1 MTSTAPSIASSTRD
15 YTDDGGAPLSGL
27 PAPEPVPDANTYL
40 RERRISLSRSTRR
53 LKNYITYTR
62 SARRSAQVDY
72 LPIRLDFENVSRCNF
87 ACTMCTVSEW
97 HKGTRAADMPVED
110 FKRLIDEQYG
120 LVEIK
125 IQGLGEPTMQRDNY
139 FEMIR
144 YARSKNIWVRTTT
157 NASLLHLHNNYKKLV
172 DSGVN
177 EIQISIDGADKET
190 FESIRRQ
197 SDFNRVVSNCKLI
210 NSYCESKGIE
220 RTKMWTCV
228 QKGNRH
234 QLSQLVDLAHEMG
247 FKSMG
252 FSLNLVDFGVERWRE
267 INDSVTVEGSFTR
280 READELMAKGR
291 DLGIKVRF
299 WSVTQK
305 YTVDNPANM
314 CPWPFERAY
323 ISSDL
328 RIVPCC
334 IIGNP
339 DVSELGSARENFS
352 GAWFGKEMRDFRQAH
367 LDGDVPKV
375 CESCYEMRQKAVST
389 PTSDESADR
398 DATEPIAAGE

>member
-1 MTSTAPSIASSTRD
+1 MTSTMAAIMTEPVD
-15 YTDDGGAPLSGL
+15 YMDDGSALGAL
-27 PAPEPVPDANTYL
+27 PTPEPVPDVNTYL
-40 RERRISLSRSTRR
+40 RERRISLSRSTPR
-53 LKNYITYTR
+53 LKNYITYIKST
-62 SARRSAQVDY
+62 RRSADVNY

-87 ACTMCTVSEW
+87 ACTMCTVSDW
-97 HKGTRAADMPVED
+97 HKGTRAADMPLED

-125 IQGLGEPTMQRDNY
+125 IQGLGEPTMQRDAY
-139 FEMIR
+139 FEMIK

-177 EIQISIDGADKET
+177 EIQISIDGADKAA
-190 FESIRRQ
+190 FELIRRQ
-197 SDFNRVVSNCKLI
+197 SVFEQVVKNCKLI
-210 NSYCESKGIE
+210 NGYCDSKGIE
-220 RTKMWTCV
+220 LTKMWTVV

-234 QLSQLVDLAHEMG
+234 QLFQLVDLAHGMG

-252 FSLNLVDFGVERWRE
+252 FSLNLVDFGTERWRE
-267 INDSVTVEGSFTR
+267 INDGVTVESSFAR
-280 READELMAKGR
+280 HEAEELIAKGQK
-291 DLGIKVRF
+291 LGIKVRF

-305 YTVDNPANM
+305 YTTDDPAKM

-328 RIVPCC
+328 RVVPCC

-339 DVSELGSARENFS
+339 DVSEIGSARANFS
-352 GAWFGKEMRDFRQAH
+352 DVWYGTKMREFRAAH
-367 LDGDVPKV
+367 LRGDIPSV
-375 CESCYEMRQKAVST
+375 CNSCYETQSKTRMSHPAKTAN
-389 PTSDESADR
+389 
-398 DATEPIAAGE
+398 DAAAEPGPSEG

>member
-1 MTSTAPSIASSTRD
+1 MNNMPTAIALEGE
-15 YTDDGGAPLSGL
+15 YNDDGAPLGTL
-27 PAPEPVPDANTYL
+27 PAPEPVPDVHTYL
-40 RERRISLSRSTRR
+40 RERRIALSRSPAR
-53 LKNYITYTR
+53 LKNYITFMR
-62 SARRSAQVDY
+62 SARRSADVNY

-87 ACTMCTVSEW
+87 ACTMCIVSEW
-97 HKGTRAADMPVED
+97 KKGTRAADMSFED

-125 IQGLGEPTMQRDNY
+125 IQGLGEPTLQRDPY
-139 FEMIR
+139 FQMIR

-157 NASLLHLHNNYKKLV
+157 NASLLHLADNYRKLV

-197 SDFNRVVSNCKLI
+197 SVFERVVSNCKLI
-210 NSYCESKGIE
+210 NRYCESKGVE
-220 RTKMWTCV
+220 RTKMWTVV

-234 QLSQLVDLAHEMG
+234 QLSQLVDLGHEMG

-252 FSLNLVDFGVERWRE
+252 FSLNLVDFGTNRWRE
-267 INDSVTVEGSFTR
+267 INDGVTVEDSFTR
-280 READELMAKGR
+280 READDLMAKGAK
-291 DLGIKVRF
+291 LGIKVRF

-305 YTVDNPANM
+305 YGTDSPSKM

-328 RIVPCC
+328 RVVPCC

-339 DVSELGSARENFS
+339 DISEIGNVRENFS
-352 GAWFGKEMRDFRQAH
+352 DVWYGKVMREFREAH
-367 LDGDVPKV
+367 LKGEIPKV
-375 CESCYEMRQKAVST
+375 CRSCYDMRSRPAGDEMKPIGAEARETIKAS
-389 PTSDESADR
+389 S
-398 DATEPIAAGE
+398 

>member
-1 MTSTAPSIASSTRD
+1 MTSTMAAIMTEPVD
-15 YTDDGGAPLSGL
+15 YMDDGSALGTL
-27 PAPEPVPDANTYL
+27 PTPEPVPDVNAYL
-40 RERRISLSRSTRR
+40 RERRISLSRSTPR
-53 LKNYITYTR
+53 LKNYITYIK
-62 SARRSAQVDY
+62 SARRSADVNY

-87 ACTMCTVSEW
+87 ACTMCTVSDW
-97 HKGTRAADMPVED
+97 HKGTRAADMPLEA

-125 IQGLGEPTMQRDNY
+125 IQGLGEPTMQRDPY
-139 FEMIR
+139 FEMIK

-157 NASLLHLHNNYKKLV
+157 NASLLHLNNNYKKLV

-177 EIQISIDGADKET
+177 EIQISIDGADKAT

-197 SDFNRVVSNCKLI
+197 SVFGQVVKNCKLI
-210 NSYCESKGIE
+210 NDYCDSKGVE
-220 RTKMWTCV
+220 LTKMWTVV

-252 FSLNLVDFGVERWRE
+252 FSLNLVDFGTERWRE
-267 INDSVTVEGSFTR
+267 INDSVTVETSFTR
-280 READELMAKGR
+280 GEAEELMAKGKK
-291 DLGIKVRF
+291 LGIKVRF

-305 YTVDNPANM
+305 YTTDDPSKM

-328 RIVPCC
+328 RVVPCC

-339 DVSELGSARENFS
+339 DVSEIGSARENFS
-352 GAWFGKEMRDFRQAH
+352 GVWYGSTMREFRAAH
-367 LDGDVPKV
+367 LRGEIPQV
-375 CESCYEMRQKAVST
+375 CHSCYDMRKNAGAHPAKAIDVEAA
-389 PTSDESADR
+389 ES
-398 DATEPIAAGE
+398 IASGE